1 MLLLDLIEKSIKI
14 HNFVLNFGPQHPAAH
29 GVLRLILEVA
39 GEIIIK
45 ADPHVGLL
53 HRGTEKLLEFKNFL
67 QGLPY
72 FDRLDYIS
80 MMASEHAYSI
90 TIELL
95 NNFKI
100 NERTQYIRILFLEL
114 TRLLNHLLAVSCH
127 ALDVGATTA
136 LLWLFEEREKIIE
149 FYERVSGARM
159 HAIYIR
165 PGGIFQELPLSFL
178 NDVYIFIKM
187 FTSRLKEINEL
198 LSSNRIWKQRL
209 VQIGYF
215 SAFNTYES
223 AFSGV
228 MLRGSGT
235 HWDLRK
241 DSSYEKYS
249 EIGFKIP
256 VGSSG
261 DCFDRYII
269 RMYEMFESTKIIN
282 LCLKKITAEKLKIYT
297 YKLIT
302 TKQILKKKMENLI
315 THYINF
321 TKGFKKLFFPIGI
334 QEAFTAVEAPK
345 GEFSLFLVS
354 LFGNK
359 PYRVKIKAP
368 SFINMQSLTEI
379 TKKSL
384 LADVVTII
392 GTIDIVF
399 GELDK

>member
-1 MLLLDLIEKSIKI
+1 MINKTKIKTYT
-14 HNFVLNFGPQHPAAH
+14 LNFGPQHPAAH
-29 GVLRLILEVA
+29 GVLRLILEIV

-53 HRGTEKLLEFKNFL
+53 HRGTEKLMEFKNYL

-72 FDRLDYIS
+72 LDRLDYIS

-95 NNFKI
+95 HNLKV
-100 NERTQYIRILFLEL
+100 NERARYIRMLFLEL
-114 TRLLNHLLAVSCH
+114 TRLLNHLLAISCH
-127 ALDVGATTA
+127 ALDVGATTP

-165 PGGIFQELPLSFL
+165 PGGIFQEIPLTFL
-178 NDVYIFIKM
+178 NDIFIFIRM
-187 FTSRLKEINEL
+187 FIFRLNEINEL
-198 LSSNRIWKQRL
+198 LSNNRIWKQRL
-209 VQIGYF
+209 VQIGYY
-215 SAFNTYES
+215 SALNTYES

-241 DSSYEKYS
+241 DSPYEKYS
-249 EIGFKIP
+249 EVFFKIP
-256 VGSSG
+256 VGTTG
-261 DCFDRYII
+261 DSFERYTI
-269 RMYEMFESTKIIN
+269 RMCEMFESSRIIN
-282 LCLKKITAEKLKIYT
+282 LCLKKIMTEKFQIYT
-297 YKLIT
+297 QKLIT

-315 THYINF
+315 IHYITF
-321 TKGFKKLFFPIGI
+321 TKGFKNLFFPFGI
-334 QEAFTAVEAPK
+334 QEAFAAIEAPK

-359 PYRVKIKAP
+359 PYRVKMKTP
-368 SFINMQSLTEI
+368 SFINMQSITRLTKNSFI
-379 TKKSL
+379 
-384 LADVVTII
+384 ADVVTII